1 MDVPM
6 WFLHEVSAFWR
17 KNYTFFSLNA
27 CPLEDKSP
35 FLSFLGVT
43 KTNPYSFWTKKVWP
57 DWCPPAVGW
66 RLGAFGFSKTNSNH
80 AFFRL
85 IICGLPQDP

>member
-35 FLSFLGVT
+35 FMSFLGVT

-57 DWCPPAVGW
+57 DWSHSYLHSGGMEIRGIWV
-66 RLGAFGFSKTNSNH
+66 S
-80 AFFRL
+80 L
-85 IICGLPQDP
+85 IV

>member
-17 KNYTFFSLNA
+17 KKYTFFSLNA

-43 KTNPYSFWTKKVWP
+43 KTNPYSFWTKK
-57 DWCPPAVGW
+57 
-66 RLGAFGFSKTNSNH
+66 
-80 AFFRL
+80 
-85 IICGLPQDP
+85 CGLTGALLPWDGD

>member
-17 KNYTFFSLNA
+17 KKCTFFSLNA

-43 KTNPYSFWTKKVWP
+43 NTKPCSFWPEKVLP
-57 DWCPPAVGW
+57 DSSILEWCHSYQHSGGMEITGIWISFIV
-66 RLGAFGFSKTNSNH
+66 
-80 AFFRL
+80 
-85 IICGLPQDP
+85 

>member
-27 CPLEDKSP
+27 CPLEDKSS

-57 DWCPPAVGW
+57 D
-66 RLGAFGFSKTNSNH
+66 L
-80 AFFRL
+80 
-85 IICGLPQDP
+85 LPWDGD